1 MTEEQGP
8 SERVAAELRE
18 VDAPAEDRELPAVY
32 CNSPQ
37 VTISLSDICI
47 VLNEGVGPQQR
58 VYMSHIAAKT
68 LAQQLQQMIAAFE
81 AAAGFEVPTMDQVQV
96 AFNEY
101 QRARTK
107 EGEG

>member
-1 MTEEQGP
+1 MTEEQGS
-8 SERVAAELRE
+8 SEMAAELRE
-18 VDAPAEDRELPAVY
+18 VDAPAEDRDLPAVY

-47 VLNEGVGPQQR
+47 ALNAGVGPQQR

-81 AAAGFEVPTMDQVQV
+81 AAAGFEVPTMNQVQV

-101 QRARTK
+101 QQAGTK
-107 EGEG
+107 EGEE

>member
-1 MTEEQGP
+1 MTEERGP
-8 SERVAAELRE
+8 AETAAELRE
-18 VDAPAEDRELPAVY
+18 VDAPAENRDLPAVY

-47 VLNEGVGPQQR
+47 ALNEGVGPQQR

-68 LAQQLQQMIAAFE
+68 LAQQLQQMITAFE
-81 AAAGFEVPTMDQVQV
+81 AAAGFEVPTMDQVQM